1 MNEASSHPPRV
12 GHAMEKKG
20 YGAGALG
27 RCVHKL
33 CQVDG
38 GWYLVVTEVGR
49 GVPSQHSVH
58 ACTLARVAQEA
69 PRHRRCT
76 SALATPTAPTARRAP
91 SPRTAPSSL
100 TSSCAGSEHTPAAA
114 ASTPRRRP
122 IAPLPPAVR
131 RSRSG
136 HRSHARSPRLR
147 RGAWPAGLLSH
158 VPGHR

>member
-1 MNEASSHPPRV
+1 MKRV
-12 GHAMEKKG
+12 PTHRVLDTPWKKKDM
-20 YGAGALG
+20 AQALWVVAFIS
-27 RCVHKL
+27 CVRWT
-33 CQVDG
+33 VDG
-38 GWYLVVTEVGR
+38 IWWSPKWAG
-49 GVPSQHSVH
+49 QHSAH
-58 ACTLARVAQEA
+58 ACTLARVAREA